1 VLSLTQGFGG
11 PWTLIKLEMLQRY
24 LGFYTT
30 ALKKQNFNLCY
41 IDAFAG
47 SGNVDLKTEQSVT
60 GSALRALDYPFDR
73 YIFIEH
79 DESYLAE
86 LSNKS
91 GEKAPG
97 KRIDFFL
104 GDCNEMLKSI
114 YTYNWRANNWRGVI
128 FLDPY
133 AMNLRWESL
142 KTIAQS
148 EAFDVWYLFPLSALI
163 RCLPKEGRIPNS
175 WQEKINAL
183 LGTHE
188 WQKELYHAPAQ
199 LSLFD
204 DERVE
209 RVEVEDIKAYVI
221 KRLRTIF
228 PGVSPS
234 PAVLRQ
240 SKNAPMF
247 LLCFAISNP
256 SHRAIQLSLKGADHI
271 LKYKS

>member
-1 VLSLTQGFGG
+1 MTQRFGG
-11 PWTLIKLEMLQRY
+11 QWTLIKLDMLQSY

-47 SGNVDLKTEQSVT
+47 SGNVDLKTEHNVT
-60 GSALRALDYPFDR
+60 GLALRALDYPFDR
-73 YIFIEH
+73 YIFIEQ
-79 DESYLAE
+79 DASYLAE
-86 LSNKS
+86 LSNKA

-97 KRIDFFL
+97 KRIDFFP
-104 GDCNEMLKSI
+104 GDCNDLLKKI
-114 YTYNWRANNWRGVI
+114 YAYNWRANNWRGVI

-148 EAFDVWYLFPLSALI
+148 EAFDVWYLFPLSALL
-163 RCLPKEGRIPNS
+163 RCLPKEGRIPSS
-175 WQEKINAL
+175 WKEKINAL
-183 LGTHE
+183 LGTDE
-188 WQKELYHAPAQ
+188 WQNELYHAPAQ
-199 LSLFD
+199 LSLFGD
-204 DERVE
+204 DRVE
-209 RVEVEDIKAYVI
+209 RVEVEGVTAYVI
-221 KRLRTIF
+221 ERLRTIF

-247 LLCFAISNP
+247 LLCFAISNYSP
-256 SHRAIQLSLKGADHI
+256 RAIQLSLNGADHI
-271 LKYKS
+271 LKHKT